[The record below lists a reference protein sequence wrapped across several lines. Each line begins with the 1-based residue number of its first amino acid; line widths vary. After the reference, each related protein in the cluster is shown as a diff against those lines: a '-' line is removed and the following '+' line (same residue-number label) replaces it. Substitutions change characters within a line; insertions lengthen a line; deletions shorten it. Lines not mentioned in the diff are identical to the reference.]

1 MLGMLKP
8 FVFMGASHITA
19 IAITFAV
26 PLALTAVSRAR
37 NSIPLQNAI
46 RWSLAVIVAVNWIA
60 WMLLLYFK
68 GWFNIGNEIPLN
80 LCDWATVA
88 TFVALVWPT
97 QKSFEL
103 AYFWGLCGTLQALL
117 TPDCVYDF
125 PDAQFTLFFVYHG
138 GIIASVLYLAL
149 GMKMRPVPMSFPRV
163 IAWTLIYGVVAGTA
177 DAILGT
183 DYGFLRSK
191 PDHLTLLSYLS
202 PWPYYLPELVL
213 VAIVFMAICYLPF
226 FIADMLARAKHRPEL
241 SGSDAAVS

>member
-1 MLGMLKP
+1 MLKP